1 MTTQT
6 DEDKVLSKGQG
17 DWQEPLNKKFK
28 ELESRTVA
36 LDTVNFI
43 QMENGVTCKGQYLKY
58 IQLKN
63 CKLVTFRVNDLHIP
77 KEIRNTWAVKIAT
90 IADDFVPND
99 RFVVNMKYDEQAY
112 IYQNGAILY
121 IWHDSTLNKD
131 DEDGYQLTATY
142 LTLH

>member
-1 MTTQT
+1 MVET
-6 DEDKVLSKGQG
+6 EILLKGQD
-17 DWQEPLNKKFK
+17 DWHEPINKKFE
-28 ELESRTVA
+28 ELDSRGIA
-36 LDTVNFI
+36 LDISNFI
-43 QMENGVTCKGQYLKY
+43 DLANGVTCKGAYAKY

-77 KEIRNTWAVKIAT
+77 KELRSTWAPKIAT

-112 IYQNGAILY
+112 IYQNGDVLY

-131 DEDGYQLTATY
+131 DEDGYQFTATY